1 MRRKVYVEVR
11 ARFDCDGGIR
21 PLSMLWEDGMYYA
34 VDRVLHVQPAAARKV
49 GPARDYATNASSMAG
64 EPTCIWRKIAG
75 LSETDRTPSG
85 AV

>member
-49 GPARDYATNASSMAG
+49 GG
-64 EPTCIWRKIAG
+64 QG
-75 LSETDRTPSG
+75 LRYECLIDGRRTYLYLEENRWFVETDRTPSG